1 MSELPV
7 FIGLVALVAV
17 VGVGLGML
25 VARPLQRLID
35 RSDEAPGGDDRPDD

>member
-1 MSELPV
+1 MSELLLFV
-7 FIGLVALVAV
+7 GLVVLVAV
-17 VGVGLGML
+17 LGVGLGML